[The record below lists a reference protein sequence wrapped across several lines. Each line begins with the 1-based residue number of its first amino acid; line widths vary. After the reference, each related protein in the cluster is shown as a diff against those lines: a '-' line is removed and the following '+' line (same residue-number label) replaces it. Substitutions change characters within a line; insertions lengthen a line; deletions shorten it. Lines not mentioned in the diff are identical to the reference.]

1 MARYIDADKLKEH
14 IKDLPTWWADSG
26 GVYGV
31 SMKYP
36 EGMFDCEDIIN
47 SIDNQPTADVV
58 ELKNMKWIQRYRIS
72 QAAPPMGGK
81 HKDGWN
87 CSVCGKHSYSR
98 KEVCDGCKTIM
109 WKVEIK

>member
-1 MARYIDADKLKEH
+1 MKRYIDASKLKEH

-47 SIDNQPTADVV
+47 SIDSQPTADVA
-58 ELKNMKWIQRYRIS
+58 EIKNMKWKPHYHIFKNTGEKMQE
-72 QAAPPMGGK
+72 
-81 HKDGWN
+81 GWH

-98 KEVCDGCKTIM
+98 KEVCDGCNTTM
-109 WKVEIK
+109 WKVEIR